1 MIVAD
6 IHTSNPDRHG
16 KNWGVLIKDNIAE
29 LAPNFDYD
37 LAFSQNEYAM
47 KGIAEAIENKDKKLG
62 QKIMEKYNVK
72 RFTGYLKNTVYNI
85 GLEIGEGEK
94 FQVDTDLY
102 KYSFKDTSK
111 YIKKELGEKEYEE
124 LINKVDIDK
133 ALPKQINKDHEIY
146 SLLAKLHNCST
157 REKIAEPKIDDQER

>member
-1 MIVAD
+1 
-6 IHTSNPDRHG
+6 
-16 KNWGVLIKDNIAE
+16 
-29 LAPNFDYD
+29 
-37 LAFSQNEYAM
+37 M
-47 KGIAEAIENKDKKLG
+47 KGIAEAVENKDKKLG

-94 FQVDTDLY
+94 FLVDTDLQ
-102 KYSFKDTSK
+102 KYGFKETSK
-111 YIKKELGEKEYEE
+111 YIQKDLGDKEYEE

-133 ALPKQINKDHEIY
+133 ALPKQINKDYEIY

-157 REKIAEPKIDDQER
+157 REKITDPKIDEQER